1 MFRGEDE
8 DDNGENASQGV
19 AIGKQMINKAS
30 IMGDI
35 INRVAN
41 VQTGAPGATG
51 DNTGGVNMEAE
62 KSIKDIIEERQKQL

>member
-35 INRVAN
+35 VNRVAN
-41 VQTGAPGATG
+41 V
-51 DNTGGVNMEAE
+51 
-62 KSIKDIIEERQKQL
+62 